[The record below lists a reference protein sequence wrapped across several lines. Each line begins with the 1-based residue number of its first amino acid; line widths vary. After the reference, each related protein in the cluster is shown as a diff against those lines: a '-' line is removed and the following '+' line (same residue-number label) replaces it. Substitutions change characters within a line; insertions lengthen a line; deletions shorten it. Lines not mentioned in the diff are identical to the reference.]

1 MVSACAPLDG
11 SNLMPESADP
21 GSISSESTP
30 SAPPP
35 FDTGVVTPAVEPEA
49 TVEGR
54 LAPDLRIG
62 EVRQGSK
69 PGTRYVRVTRAAE
82 RPFLRTGAA
91 RWQATLAAERP
102 HSRVGR
108 LWSEARHVIF
118 GAPLASSRSMEE
130 RLSKVKA
137 LAIFSSD
144 ALSSSAYATE
154 EILLA
159 LILAGSATLAYGLP
173 IALAIAV
180 LLGAVVLSFR
190 QIVRAYPRGGGAYNV
205 ARENVGRW
213 PGLIA
218 AAALLTDYV
227 LTVAVSIS
235 AGALAIIS
243 AAPAL
248 APYRLEMAIAA
259 VVAMAA
265 ANLRGIREAGTIF
278 TIPTYLFIAG
288 FGGMLLAGVAR
299 LVLGGGEATLTTSA
313 PPQETVA
320 AVQFLTPF
328 LLLRAFSSGSAAL
341 TGVEAIADGVQA
353 FKPPESRN
361 AATTLGI
368 MAVILCTFFVGA
380 TFLAL
385 RFGIVPSE
393 HESVISQIG
402 RAAFGGENVAYYY
415 LQATT
420 ALILVLAANTA
431 FNGFPM
437 LGSILARDE
446 ILPRQFAFRGDR
458 LAYSKGILVLSTLAI
473 ALLVVFQADTHRLIP
488 LYAIGVFVAFTLAQ
502 YGMVRR
508 WRRLREP
515 GWVAAAATNGAGA
528 LLTGVAAVIVA
539 FTKFA
544 GGAWIVLILIPAIV
558 LVLHLISRHYAS
570 VRRQLHLEPGP
581 LRIRLL
587 LPADRPVIVPVGEPN
602 LATAR
607 AVAYAL
613 GISTNVTALHVVTEE
628 SEDTSAIEGYWHE
641 QYPTVPLVI
650 LDSPYR
656 SFQAPFIA
664 YIDALTVP
672 TDVPLTIVLPEFVP
686 SHWWQQFL
694 HNRAADRLRDSL
706 YHRPNTVVVSVTQQ
720 LT

>member
-1 MVSACAPLDG
+1 
-11 SNLMPESADP
+11 MPETD
-21 GSISSESTP
+21 
-30 SAPPP
+30 APPP
-35 FDTGVVTPAVEPEA
+35 AAPSPRPEEPDSSHAAPPSAAVNGAGAEAQRAEAPAVPD
-49 TVEGR
+49 TR
-54 LAPDLRIG
+54 LAPDLKVG
-62 EVRQGSK
+62 EVRRGAK

-91 RWQATLAAERP
+91 RWRATIVAERP
-102 HSRVGR
+102 HSRLG
-108 LWSEARHVIF
+108 LFFFQLRHLVF
-118 GAPLASSRSMEE
+118 GDPLANSRGIEE

-159 LILAGSATLAYGLP
+159 LVVAGSISLVYGLP
-173 IALAIAV
+173 IAILIAV

-205 ARENVGRW
+205 TRENVGRW
-213 PGLIA
+213 PGLVA

-248 APYRLEMAIAA
+248 GAYRVEMAAAA
-259 VVAMAA
+259 VVVMAA
-265 ANLRGIREAGTIF
+265 VNLRGIREAGTIF

-288 FGGMLLAGVAR
+288 FGAMLVAGIGR
-299 LVLGGGEATLTTSA
+299 LVLGGGEATLVTSA

-320 AVQFLTPF
+320 AAQTLTAF

-368 MAVILCTFFVGA
+368 MAIILGTFFVGA
-380 TFLAL
+380 TFLAI

-402 RAAFGGENVAYYY
+402 RAAFGGQNIAYYY

-446 ILPRQFAFRGDR
+446 FLPRQFAFRGDR
-458 LAYSKGILVLSTLAI
+458 LAYSKGIVILTAIAI
-473 ALLVVFQADTHRLIP
+473 ALLVVFKADTHRLIP

-502 YGMVRR
+502 VGMVRR

-515 GWVAAAATNGAGA
+515 GWVGAAAINGAGA
-528 LLTGVAAVIVA
+528 LLTAIAAVIVA
-539 FTKFA
+539 VTKFS
-544 GGAWIVLILIPAIV
+544 GGAWLVLILIPM
-558 LVLHLISRHYAS
+558 LVLMLHLVNRHYES
-570 VRRQLHLEPGP
+570 TRRQLTLTAGGAGV
-581 LRIRLL
+581 RLL
-587 LPADRPVIVPVGEPN
+587 LPPDRPVIVPVGEIN
-602 LATAR
+602 VATAR
-607 AVAYAL
+607 AIAYAR
-613 GISTNVTALHVVTEE
+613 GISSNVTALHVVTEE
-628 SEDTSAIEGYWHE
+628 GEDTSEIEDAWHE
-641 QYPTVPLVI
+641 RYPETQLII
-650 LDSPYR
+650 LESPYR
-656 SFQAPFIA
+656 SFEAPFIA
-664 YIDALTVP
+664 YIDAITVP
-672 TDVPLTIVLPEFVP
+672 PDVPLTIVLPEFVP
-686 SHWWQQFL
+686 SHWFQRFL
-694 HNRAADRLRDSL
+694 HNRTANRLQEALR
-706 YHRPNTVVVSVTQQ
+706 HRPDTVVVSVTQQ
-720 LT
+720 LR